1 MSEKGRRCLL
11 KARLQLWIYR
21 WGDEAYRNLL
31 ILSILLDV
39 PYYANLH
46 IRGLPFSLSTPHA
59 VATLQVHG
67 SLRGVNR
74 IRPINFPPIS
84 SGTLG
89 THDSHQNACWFQDI
103 ILPIARNVCDYIGIV
118 MENATKTSP
127 P

>member
-1 MSEKGRRCLL
+1 MRRN
-11 KARLQLWIYR
+11 
-21 WGDEAYRNLL
+21 RNLL

-89 THDSHQNACWFQDI
+89 THDMALT
-103 ILPIARNVCDYIGIV
+103 IL
-118 MENATKTSP
+118 TKMHVGFKT
-127 P
+127 